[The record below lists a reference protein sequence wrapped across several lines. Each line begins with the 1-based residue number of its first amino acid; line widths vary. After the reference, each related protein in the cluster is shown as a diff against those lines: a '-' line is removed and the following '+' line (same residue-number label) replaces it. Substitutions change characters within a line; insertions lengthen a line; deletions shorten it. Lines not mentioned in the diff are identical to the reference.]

1 MPELTIIIG
10 LSETPPTSHLGFGF
24 FARESRARL
33 YPERDIRCENW
44 QDFNVGRNRTTE
56 ETKNHIRGFDDKST
70 DYCKS
75 LATSPLRIWSLADK
89 WGIKTQGILIIDL
102 RVWQR
107 LGIPFGSTTED
118 LGFCGTGM
126 TKTKY
131 GAKHRVAA
139 TGWNPAHSMA
149 DFLP

>member
-56 ETKNHIRGFDDKST
+56 ETKNRIRGFDDKST

-89 WGIKTQGILIIDL
+89 RGIKTQGILIIDL
-102 RVWQR
+102 Q
-107 LGIPFGSTTED
+107 D